1 MNDDPKKELKELS
14 PLLSE
19 LRAANEG
26 FEVPE
31 GYFDQLQQEML
42 EKAIGPLEIER
53 KNIAERPVILGVLK
67 NHQARWIAIAASVLL
82 LILAGWWFSKPDLRV
97 DADQFALVEVST
109 EEANAYLDAHVEDY
123 ELALLVEE
131 LDQPMTNLQAPP
143 ALDPQMEEL
152 LEEIELDDLEE
163 FF

>member
-53 KNIAERPVILGVLK
+53 TNIAERPVILRVLK